1 MKIALI
7 SDIHANLEALEA
19 VFQDIEKQ
27 DVDGTICLG
36 DVIGY
41 GCNPVECF
49 ELVTSKCRQTLM
61 GNHEYIALG
70 LIDGNQINEVALE
83 SSEWTRKKLTDDT
96 MSAIADLEIDTRIDG
111 AYLVHASPVEPSEW
125 RYILRMDDAEAAFK
139 SFDENICFF
148 GHSHLPTIFSLTP
161 DGHLR
166 GKTGHDFDPDPDCR
180 YLVNVGSVGQP
191 RDKDP
196 RACYVVYD
204 SSIGEVCYR
213 RVEYDIELT
222 QKKMIQAKLP
232 DMLIERLAVGR

>member
-41 GCNPVECF
+41 GCNPNECF
-49 ELVTSKCRQTLM
+49 DLVNTKCRQTLM
-61 GNHEYIALG
+61 GNHEYIAMG
-70 LIDGNQINEVALE
+70 LLEGHQLNEVAME
-83 SSEWTRKKLTDDT
+83 SSEWTRKQLSDNT
-96 MSAIADLEIDTRIDG
+96 MSSLADLELDARIEG
-111 AYLVHASPVEPSEW
+111 AYLVHASPDEPSDW
-125 RYILRMDDAEAAFK
+125 HYILKPPHAESAFK

-148 GHSHLPTIFSLTP
+148 GHSHLPMIFSLSP
-161 DGHLR
+161 NGRLS
-166 GKTGHDFDPDPDCR
+166 GKNGHDFDPDPDCR

-191 RDKDP
+191 RDRDP

-213 RVEYDIELT
+213 RVEYDIEFA
-222 QKKMIQAKLP
+222 QKKMTEAKLP
-232 DMLIERLAVGR
+232 DMLIERLAAGR